1 MDKSMEG
8 FGGVLDTEPAE
19 LMVLTDNDVEL

>member
-19 LMVLTDNDVEL
+19 LTVVTDNDVEL

>member
-19 LMVLTDNDVEL
+19 PMVVTDNDVEL

>member
-8 FGGVLDTEPAE
+8 FGGVLDTQPAE
-19 LMVLTDNDVEL
+19 LMVVTDNDVEL

>member
-19 LMVLTDNDVEL
+19 LMVVTDDDVEL

>member
-8 FGGVLDTEPAE
+8 FEGVLDTEPAE
-19 LMVLTDNDVEL
+19 LMAVTDNDAEL